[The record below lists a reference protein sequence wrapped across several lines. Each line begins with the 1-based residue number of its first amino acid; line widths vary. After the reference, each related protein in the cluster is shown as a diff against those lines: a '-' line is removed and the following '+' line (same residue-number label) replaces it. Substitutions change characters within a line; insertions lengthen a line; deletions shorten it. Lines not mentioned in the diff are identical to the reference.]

1 LLLLHTQETRI
12 HPEKR
17 QEVAMNQMLLPQT
30 SPSSEPGHLSKQPDR
45 AKSGNSQFD
54 EVSRA
59 EEKRL
64 ARKQADRQQGQ
75 KGQKGQKESARPA
88 QQSSAQKTENASG
101 RPAGN
106 DRSEAID
113 AVSRKDTDD
122 TDAPDQ
128 QPTAQVTELQT
139 TELAEQ
145 PLLLSFGLPQ
155 PLSGKGPTDAP
166 SGEGIPA
173 TGNLLPGARLGSMGE
188 GDKGMVKSML
198 MMALGKTDE
207 APGKTASLQFA
218 DLMPAQGEQAL
229 SRTPDPSALVSGQRL
244 NAAPDLSP
252 QQQTALNGRMP
263 GEPVPLK
270 GYATSVDVP
279 VGQAEWGDKVMGKLT
294 WLTANKMSVAEIH
307 LTPPDMGPME
317 VRVQV
322 HQDQTSITVH
332 AANPVVRDQLELHS
346 HRLRDMLG
354 EQGLNLEKFDV
365 ADSSQQ
371 QTGEQASSGEDS
383 GASGEHDARRASLDT
398 EPGTDEVMAVDL
410 TYKGEVD
417 IFA

>member
-1 LLLLHTQETRI
+1 
-12 HPEKR
+12 
-17 QEVAMNQMLLPQT
+17 MNQMVLPQT
-30 SPSSEPGHLSKQPDR
+30 PPSNEPGHLSKQPDR
-45 AKSGNSQFD
+45 AKSGDSQFD

-75 KGQKGQKESARPA
+75 KESARPA
-88 QQSSAQKTENASG
+88 EQGSAQKTENASG

-106 DRSEAID
+106 DRSEATD
-113 AVSRKDTDD
+113 AASRKDTDD
-122 TDAPDQ
+122 TDAPEQ

-145 PLLLSFGLPQ
+145 PLLFSFGLPQ

-166 SGEGIPA
+166 SGGGIPA
-173 TGNLLPGARLGSMGE
+173 TGNLLPGAGVGSMGE
-188 GDKGMVKSML
+188 GANGMVKSML

-229 SRTPDPSALVSGQRL
+229 SRIPDPSALVSGQRL

-252 QQQTALNGRMP
+252 QQQMALNGRIP

-270 GYATSVDVP
+270 GYTTSVEVP

-322 HQDQTSITVH
+322 QQDQTSITVH

-365 ADSSQQ
+365 ADSAQQ

-383 GASGEHDARRASLDT
+383 GASGEHDTRRVSVDT
-398 EPGTDEVMAVDL
+398 GPGTDEVAAVDL
-410 TYKGEVD
+410 THKGEVD

>member
-1 LLLLHTQETRI
+1 
-12 HPEKR
+12 
-17 QEVAMNQMLLPQT
+17 MNQMLLPQT
-30 SPSSEPGHLSKQPDR
+30 PPSSEPGQLSKQPDR
-45 AKSGNSQFD
+45 AKSGESQFD
-54 EVSRA
+54 DVSRA

-75 KGQKGQKESARPA
+75 KENSRPA
-88 QQSSAQKTENASG
+88 EQSSAQKTENASG
-101 RPAGN
+101 RSAGN
-106 DRSEAID
+106 DRSEATD
-113 AVSRKDTDD
+113 AVSRKDTDV
-122 TDAPDQ
+122 THEPEQ
-128 QPTAQVTELQT
+128 QPTAQVTELQA
-139 TELAEQ
+139 TELTELTEQ
-145 PLLLSFGLPQ
+145 PLLFSFGLPQ

-166 SGEGIPA
+166 SGEGNPA

-188 GDKGMVKSML
+188 GTNGLVKSML

-207 APGKTASLQFA
+207 APGKTASLRFA
-218 DLMPAQGEQAL
+218 DLMPAQGDQAL
-229 SRTPDPSALVSGQRL
+229 ARTPDPSVLVSGQRL

-270 GYATSVDVP
+270 GYTTSVEVP

-322 HQDQTSITVH
+322 QQDQTSITVH

-371 QTGEQASSGEDS
+371 QTGEQTASGEDS
-383 GASGEHDARRASLDT
+383 GTSGEHDTRSASVDT
-398 EPGTDEVMAVDL
+398 GPGTDEVAGVDL
-410 TYKGEVD
+410 THRGGVD